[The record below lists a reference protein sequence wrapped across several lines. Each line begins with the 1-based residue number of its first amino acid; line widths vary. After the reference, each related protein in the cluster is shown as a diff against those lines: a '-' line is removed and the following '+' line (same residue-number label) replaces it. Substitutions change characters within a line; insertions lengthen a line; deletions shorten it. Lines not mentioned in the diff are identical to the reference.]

1 MDTSQLDFNL
11 LVTLDTLL
19 AERNVTQAARRLN
32 MSQPALSTRLS
43 RLRDIF
49 DDPLLIPAQ
58 RGMVP
63 TQKALELQPRLHEA
77 LEAVRQV
84 VAKDSAFDPSRAK
97 GTIRIAASD
106 YTQSALLLPLVRT
119 LRQEAPGLRIAWL
132 SLDLTVLHSQMERGA
147 VDLAID
153 LPQRVPGQ
161 LRMRAFC
168 REEYV
173 LIARNGHPQV
183 KDRIDL
189 DLFCRLD
196 HVIVSPDGGGFAGPT
211 DTVLKAMGR
220 SRHVAL
226 STPGFLVVPRIV
238 VNSDMIAV
246 VPARIAQEE
255 RERLQ
260 VLDPPIGVPGF
271 ELAMGWHDR
280 TTTHPVQRWVRERFV
295 LLAKSI

>member
-19 AERNVTQAARRLN
+19 AVRNVTHAARRLN
-32 MSQPALSTRLS
+32 MSQPALSTRLA

-84 VAKDSAFDPSRAK
+84 VATDSAFDPSRAK
-97 GTIRIAASD
+97 GTIRIASSD
-106 YTQSALLLPLVRT
+106 YTQSALLLPLVHT
-119 LRQEAPGLRIAWL
+119 LRQEAPGLRIAWHGL
-132 SLDLTVLHSQMERGA
+132 NLTALHSQMERGA
-147 VDLAID
+147 VDLAINR
-153 LPQRVPGQ
+153 PQTAPEQ
-161 LRMRAFC
+161 LRMRRLC
-168 REEYV
+168 HEEYV
-173 LIARNGHPQV
+173 LIARSGHPDV
-183 KDRIDL
+183 KGRIDL
-189 DLFCRLD
+189 DLFCSLD

-211 DTVLKAMGR
+211 DTVLEAMGR

-238 VNSDMIAV
+238 ANSEMIAV
-246 VPARIAQEE
+246 VPARIVSEE
-255 RERLQ
+255 REKLQ

-271 ELAMGWHDR
+271 ELAMIWHDR
-280 TTTHPVQRWVRERFV
+280 TTTHPVQRWVRDRFV
-295 LLAKSI
+295 ALAAEI